1 MNDFKLDS
9 EPKIK
14 VGFKTPENY
23 FEDFSEKVFQQLPE
37 EESKVISIFKKP
49 KIRLTAVAAVL
60 VLALGIPLYSLFST
74 NSSELDE
81 ATLENYITNQ
91 STISQYDLIVLLEK
105 EDLENMKIDVNLED
119 ETLEVLLSTNSNLEQ
134 DIITN

>member
-14 VGFKTPENY
+14 AGFTIPENY
-23 FEDFSEKVFQQLPE
+23 FENFSEKILQQLPE
-37 EESKVISIFKKP
+37 EELKVISIFKKH
-49 KIRLTAVAAVL
+49 KIWLTAVAAVL
-60 VLALGIPLYSLFST
+60 VLALGIPPYLLFSINNT
-74 NSSELDE
+74 ELDE

-91 STISQYDLIVLLEK
+91 SNISQYDLIALLEK
-105 EDLENMKIDVNLED
+105 EDLENMKIDLNLED

-134 DIITN
+134 DIITH

>member
-14 VGFKTPENY
+14 AGFTIPENY
-23 FEDFSEKVFQQLPE
+23 FENFSEKILQQLPE
-37 EESKVISIFKKP
+37 EELKVISIFKKH
-49 KIRLTAVAAVL
+49 KIWLTAVAAVL
-60 VLALGIPLYSLFST
+60 VLALGIPLYLLFSINNT
-74 NSSELDE
+74 ELDE

-91 STISQYDLIVLLEK
+91 SNISQYDLIALLEK
-105 EDLENMKIDVNLED
+105 EDLENMKIDLNLED

-134 DIITN
+134 DIITH

>member
-14 VGFKTPENY
+14 AGFKIPENY
-23 FEDFSEKVFQQLPE
+23 FENFSEKVLQQLPE
-37 EESKVISIFKKP
+37 EELKVISIFQKP
-49 KIRLTAVAAVL
+49 KTWLTAVAAVL

-74 NSSELDE
+74 NNTELDE

-91 STISQYDLIVLLEK
+91 SNISQYDLIVLLEK
-105 EDLENMKIDVNLED
+105 EDLENMKIDLNLED
-119 ETLEVLLSTNSNLEQ
+119 ETLEVLLSTNSYLEQ